1 MYNIFSTF
9 FISIMYCK
17 YFRPIKHINMYFF
30 SILLIFTFNL
40 YQLTF
45 ISFHKVVGYYFS
57 VDGQFT
63 EYDEDPIKWISSG
76 PPKDHPPC
84 GFYGEYCGKGTF
96 NYVKIT
102 RIKIQ
107 VFSCFRNIQLVAI
120 PSRDHS
126 SLFWNGFVD
135 KWLLI
140 ADYFFVLFHLTKA
153 LSVHFNW

>member
-1 MYNIFSTF
+1 
-9 FISIMYCK
+9 
-17 YFRPIKHINMYFF
+17 MYFF

-63 EYDEDPIKWISSG
+63 ENDEDPIKWISSG

-84 GFYGEYCGKGTF
+84 GFNGEYCVKGTF

-107 VFSCFRNIQLVAI
+107 VFSYFRNIQLVAI
-120 PSRDHS
+120 PFQRSFF
-126 SLFWNGFVD
+126 LILKWFVD
-135 KWLLI
+135 K
-140 ADYFFVLFHLTKA
+140 
-153 LSVHFNW
+153 